1 MIPLNNDTPDRTR
14 CWIVIGRESS
24 PSGTA
29 AQPLCL
35 SEYLGQSTSKN
46 TSWAEKQHITCSGK
60 FFLRIGKVLGGWVV
74 LVWER
79 VSHIWEVWR
88 VRLIH
93 HDYSSYALLSATN
106 THQLRNSNPVLVT
119 RRPRRRRET
128 WLDLNILATDSL
140 NFWMTERSMQ
150 PLNLHVA
157 LIQATTMLSSRLR
170 VIILFIGSITKSCTN
185 ASGEVVQ
192 NSTQL
197 TQVSIKTPRSRCLF
211 LIYTLSQTAR
221 KFYNKTLIRQRSMGV
236 IIMLC
241 SWEVVR
247 GAGVQLAKV
256 DTRVCLRRRLT
267 PQNAPRLKTSKTPQ
281 LFIKPV

>member
-60 FFLRIGKVLGGWVV
+60 FFLRIGKVWGVEWCLCGKECRIS
-74 LVWER
+74 ER
-79 VSHIWEVWR
+79 FD
-88 VRLIH
+88 VRDLFIMTTVAATLSSPLQTLIN
-93 HDYSSYALLSATN
+93 YETQ
-106 THQLRNSNPVLVT
+106 TPVLVT

-128 WLDLNILATDSL
+128 WLDLNILAADSL

-157 LIQATTMLSSRLR
+157 LIQAITMLSSRLR

-185 ASGEVVQ
+185 ASGEVAQ
-192 NSTQL
+192 NSTQF
-197 TQVSIKTPRSRCLF
+197 TEVSIKTPRSRCLF
-211 LIYTLSQTAR
+211 WFTPCRKWLANLYQNTYTSEINGSH
-221 KFYNKTLIRQRSMGV
+221 YNV
-236 IIMLC
+236 
-241 SWEVVR
+241 
-247 GAGVQLAKV
+247 VQLRGCTRRGRATSEGRHPCLSSQVV
-256 DTRVCLRRRLT
+256 DPSKRFST
-267 PQNAPRLKTSKTPQ
+267 QNIQNTT
-281 LFIKPV
+281 IIH